1 MPRIAIN
8 GFGRIGRQVLK
19 AGWGKKGF
27 DVVGINDLADVET
40 LAHLLRYDS
49 NYGRWDVDV
58 KVRGGDLVV
67 GGKKILMFAE
77 KDPVSLPWKKM
88 KVETVAECTG
98 RFVTR
103 EAASGHLEAG
113 AKRVIL
119 SAPGKGGDVP
129 TVVRGVN
136 EKEVKKGQG
145 IVSNA
150 SCTTNCASPVMAVM
164 HEVFGVK
171 KAMLTTVHG
180 YTSTQNL
187 VDGPHKDM
195 RRARA
200 AAVNMIPTS
209 TGAAIATTKVIPD
222 LEKKFDGIAV
232 RVPVPTTSLVDVTM
246 VLKKRVSEE
255 DVKKA
260 FKMAAKKPRWKGV
273 LGVSEEP
280 LVSSDYVGCAYSA
293 VVDLG
298 RTRVVG
304 GDLVKIVAWYDN
316 EWGYAHRMAEMVMS
330 YK

>member
-298 RTRVVG
+298 MTRVVG
-304 GDLVKIVAWYDN
+304 GDLVKIVAWFDN

>member
-298 RTRVVG
+298 MTRVVG